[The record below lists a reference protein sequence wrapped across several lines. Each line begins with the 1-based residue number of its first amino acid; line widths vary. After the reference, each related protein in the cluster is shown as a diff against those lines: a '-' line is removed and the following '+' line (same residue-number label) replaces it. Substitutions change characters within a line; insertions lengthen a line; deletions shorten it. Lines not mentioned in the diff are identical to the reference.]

1 MTERRPGNKKITK
14 IAVISFFSVLIIT
27 GGVFGVLKL
36 IEHKRILEEESKYAV
51 SNFEDKNFNYLK
63 SPDKEKVNPEDII
76 SYEIFYGN
84 TGQIKVKNTEVTASI
99 PEHCALIENNLKNYD
114 YKTDE
119 SSITFK
125 IGDLDISESGS
136 IILNFKVDSPLD
148 NGLEIKPLQV
158 EIEYF
163 KENNIINKSGDFKN
177 FLSSDNLSLVV
188 TASPDFNKSYIK
200 LANGEDF
207 KNDNGTLEVFP
218 GDILSYEV
226 FISNDGNMD
235 AEDIVITIEGIEDL
249 TVLESQEELEPGDN
263 SLTARI
269 PIIETGKSSSYY
281 FKAGIKTDIENNSKI
296 APVMKI
302 YYNGEEIAKYAGGV
316 TARLL
321 PVFKNSALRL
331 IDQNGGETY
340 SGELINVEIA
350 IANTG
355 DITANNIEVNLI
367 PSSLFSLYEGSLS
380 WKIGNLNVGE
390 SVNFSAVLKVKDGIS
405 QNIKGACQLEVSSDE
420 LGSQIVSSS
429 SLLITGSR
437 PFTRNYIPIVALH
450 GIEPSPHGRYE
461 ISTGAFEF
469 LLSTL
474 KNNGYQTITFMDLL
488 NYLDYGKTLPEKPVI
503 ITSDDG
509 YQSIYTYAFP
519 ILKKYGYKMTVF
531 LVTGYMGNSDTN
543 RRTNDFDSS
552 IANIP
557 TRPILIWSEVK
568 AMSGYGCEFL
578 SHTWAHINFGDISL
592 ENAKRELSQSKSDIE
607 IQLGKSCLFIAW
619 PHDSFNSQVIASLPA
634 LGFRGAVRYGGG
646 IEDVRSINIYQ
657 IKRIPIYAETPPG
670 SYGEVMELE

>member
-1 MTERRPGNKKITK
+1 M
-14 IAVISFFSVLIIT
+14 
-27 GGVFGVLKL
+27 KL
-36 IEHKRILEEESKYAV
+36 IEHNRILEEEGKYAV

-76 SYEIFYGN
+76 SYEIFYRN
-84 TGQIKVKNTEVTASI
+84 TGQIKVENTEVTASI

-163 KENNIINKSGDFKN
+163 KENNMINKSGDFKN
-177 FLSSDNLSLVV
+177 FLSSDHSFIVE
-188 TASPDFNKSYIK
+188 ASPDFSNSYIK
-200 LANGEDF
+200 LANEEDF
-207 KNDNGTLEVFP
+207 KNIDGTLEVFP
-218 GDILSYEV
+218 GDILSYEAV
-226 FISNDGNMD
+226 IYNDGNMN
-235 AEDIVITIEGIEDL
+235 AEDTVITIEGIEDL

-263 SLTARI
+263 NLTARI
-269 PIIETGKSSSYY
+269 PIIEAGKSSSYY

-302 YYNGEEIAKYAGGV
+302 YCNGEEIVKYGGEI

-321 PVFKNSALRL
+321 PVFNSSTLSL
-331 IDQNGGETY
+331 IDQNGGDTY
-340 SGELINVEIA
+340 AGELLKVEIT

-355 DITANNIEVNLI
+355 DITANNIDVNLI
-367 PSSLFSLYEGSLS
+367 LPGLFSLYEGSLY
-380 WKIGNLNVGE
+380 WKLDSLDIGE
-390 SVNFSAVLKVKDGIS
+390 SVGLDAIIKVNDGIT
-405 QNIKGACQLEVSSDE
+405 QDTRGACQLAVGSDE
-420 LGSQIVSSS
+420 LDSQVVTSS

-450 GIEPSPHGRYE
+450 GIEPSPQGRYE

-488 NYLDYGKTLPEKPVI
+488 NYLDYGKALPEKPVI

-531 LVTGYMGNSDTN
+531 LATGYIGNSNDT

-552 IANIP
+552 VADVP
-557 TRPILIWSEVK
+557 TRSMLIWSEVK

-578 SHTWAHINFGDISL
+578 SHTWAHINLGSVSL
-592 ENAKRELSQSKSDIE
+592 EYAKQELSQSKSDIE
-607 IQLGKSCLFIAW
+607 IQLGKPCLFIAW
-619 PHDSFNSQVIASLPA
+619 PHDNFNSEVVASLSA
-634 LGFRGAVRYGGG
+634 LGFRGAVRWAGG
-646 IEDVRSINIYQ
+646 IEDVRSLNIYS
-657 IKRIPIYAETPPG
+657 INRIPIYAEISPLA
-670 SYGEVMELE
+670 YGELIGLQ

>member
-1 MTERRPGNKKITK
+1 M
-14 IAVISFFSVLIIT
+14 
-27 GGVFGVLKL
+27 KL
-36 IEHKRILEEESKYAV
+36 IEHNRILEEEGKYAV

-76 SYEIFYGN
+76 SYEIFYRN
-84 TGQIKVKNTEVTASI
+84 TGQIKVENTEVTASI

-163 KENNIINKSGDFKN
+163 KENNMINKSGDFKN
-177 FLSSDNLSLVV
+177 FLSSDHSFIVE
-188 TASPDFNKSYIK
+188 ASPYFSNSYIK
-200 LANGEDF
+200 LANEEDF
-207 KNDNGTLEVFP
+207 KNIDGTLEVFP
-218 GDILSYEV
+218 GDILSYEAV
-226 FISNDGNMD
+226 IYNDGNMN

-263 SLTARI
+263 NLTARI
-269 PIIETGKSSSYY
+269 PIIEAGKSSSYY

-302 YYNGEEIAKYAGGV
+302 YCNGEEIVKYGGEI

-321 PVFKNSALRL
+321 PVFKSSTLGL
-331 IDQNGGETY
+331 IDQNGGDTY
-340 SGELINVEIA
+340 AGELLKVEIT

-355 DITANNIEVNLI
+355 DITANNIDVNLI
-367 PSSLFSLYEGSLS
+367 LPGLFSLYEGSLY
-380 WKIGNLNVGE
+380 WKLDSLDIGE
-390 SVNFSAVLKVKDGIS
+390 SVGLDAIIKVNDGIT
-405 QNIKGACQLEVSSDE
+405 QDTRGACQLAVGSDE
-420 LGSQIVSSS
+420 LDSQVVTSS

-437 PFTRNYIPIVALH
+437 PFTRNYIPIVSLH

-461 ISTGAFEF
+461 ISTGAFE
-469 LLSTL
+469 LMLSTL

-509 YQSIYTYAFP
+509 YQSMYIYAFP
-519 ILKKYGYKMTVF
+519 LLKKYGYKMTVF
-531 LVTGYMGNSDTN
+531 LATGYMGNSDTN
-543 RRTNDFDSS
+543 RRMNDFDSS

-557 TRPILIWSEVK
+557 TRPMMIWSEVQ

-578 SHTWAHINFGDISL
+578 SHS
-592 ENAKRELSQSKSDIE
+592 
-607 IQLGKSCLFIAW
+607 
-619 PHDSFNSQVIASLPA
+619 
-634 LGFRGAVRYGGG
+634 
-646 IEDVRSINIYQ
+646 
-657 IKRIPIYAETPPG
+657 
-670 SYGEVMELE
+670 